1 MRYGYP
7 FAILVLVVSVLFVL
21 VAWDHARQREL
32 RLASEQFRGIAGQQ
46 ASLVQMHLNNIE
58 VTLRGGVS
66 LFAAVDQPTPEQ
78 WRGYVDGLRVQSR
91 FPYVLGLGYA
101 VYVDGRELTRLQ
113 EAWREDG
120 RGLLEIRPR
129 GHREHYGPILYMEP
143 QSPENRGAVGFD
155 MYSEA
160 TRRSAMHAA
169 MHSGRSQLSG
179 RLVLMRDVAN
189 PEYSLVLYMPVYAG
203 LEAADSP
210 QLRRASMHW
219 C

>member
-120 RGLLEIRPR
+120 RGLLGGHRRKQTFIELLRRHGSLCDPLDDLRVFEVLDR
-129 GHREHYGPILYMEP
+129 GHLLADLRQDDVEDGLGQPDLFGLVILEWG
-143 QSPENRGAVGFD
+143 RG
-155 MYSEA
+155 
-160 TRRSAMHAA
+160 RRLE
-169 MHSGRSQLSG
+169 SGRG
-179 RLVLMRDVAN
+179 DC
-189 PEYSLVLYMPVYAG
+189 YAIP
-203 LEAADSP
+203 D
-210 QLRRASMHW
+210 R
-219 C
+219 